1 MSHPSTSAVD
11 ARPSTPE
18 PQEDV
23 DDITKNVTAG
33 VTEVQGDL
41 NFYET
46 VTAAPLNPFSRTS
59 LQLYMILL
67 VAALNATASGFDGVS
82 FEPASRGHQYPYTQL
97 NKCAV
102 DIQLH

>member
-11 ARPSTPE
+11 ARPSTP
-18 PQEDV
+18 EDV

-82 FEPASRGHQYPYTQL
+82 FDLDPKRNQYLPYTQL
-97 NKCAV
+97 NRCAV